1 VPFLLLICY
10 NSANVIRLFRQY
22 KREQRTEIQ
31 AGKDQLVQERE
42 NAKRMMAELMALK
55 AQLGQNAPTT
65 VELPVEEP
73 SVIKE

>member
-1 VPFLLLICY
+1 M
-10 NSANVIRLFRQY
+10 
-22 KREQRTEIQ
+22 
-31 AGKDQLVQERE
+31 QERE
-42 NAKRMMAELMALK
+42 DAKRMMAELMALK

>member
-1 VPFLLLICY
+1 MRAADMQV
-10 NSANVIRLFRQY
+10 SQAADM
-22 KREQRTEIQ
+22 REQRAEIQ
-31 AGKDQLVQERE
+31 AEKDQLVQERE
-42 NAKRMMAELMALK
+42 NAKRMMAELMSLK